1 MSVIKNNENLYTLDK
16 DKNPGTAKRKMAA
29 IFAADVVGYSK
40 LMATN
45 EKLTLFRLK
54 ETRKF
59 TDKVITE
66 LNGNIFSTAGDSI
79 MAEFASPV
87 DAVEA
92 AIEIQKEMKIRS
104 EKITDNV
111 RIDWRIGVNLGDIMV
126 QDNNLY
132 GDNVNIAAR
141 LEAAASPGEIC
152 ISEKVFLEVDNKV
165 SAKFFGTGAKK
176 LKNIAQKV
184 KTFSTK
190 FEASEENNVRNLFNI
205 KRLSVLIS
213 ATLGVLVVIYVSY
226 TNFIKKDK
234 IEYTENT
241 KSVLEN
247 FRSSQLNEQQNDSA
261 NINTGK
267 LVIALMDFHNQSS
280 GLANSNIENLNET
293 VSNTLLSKEELAV
306 VRAPKGS
313 ENLNPP
319 EVMLI
324 ATESNAAFVIN
335 GIVFSENNK
344 NGLSLK
350 IYEAKRGS
358 IIVNK
363 KIIIEKDGDFVNLKK
378 FMTSFA
384 KDISKK

>member
-141 LEAAASPGEIC
+141 LEAEAAG
-152 ISEKVFLEVDNKV
+152 V
-165 SAKFFGTGAKK
+165 S
-176 LKNIAQKV
+176 
-184 KTFSTK
+184 
-190 FEASEENNVRNLFNI
+190 
-205 KRLSVLIS
+205 
-213 ATLGVLVVIYVSY
+213 
-226 TNFIKKDK
+226 
-234 IEYTENT
+234 
-241 KSVLEN
+241 
-247 FRSSQLNEQQNDSA
+247 
-261 NINTGK
+261 
-267 LVIALMDFHNQSS
+267 
-280 GLANSNIENLNET
+280 
-293 VSNTLLSKEELAV
+293 
-306 VRAPKGS
+306 
-313 ENLNPP
+313 
-319 EVMLI
+319 
-324 ATESNAAFVIN
+324 
-335 GIVFSENNK
+335 
-344 NGLSLK
+344 
-350 IYEAKRGS
+350 
-358 IIVNK
+358 
-363 KIIIEKDGDFVNLKK
+363 
-378 FMTSFA
+378 
-384 KDISKK
+384 

>member
-1 MSVIKNNENLYTLDK
+1 MSVIKDNENLYTLDK
-16 DKNPGTAKRKMAA
+16 DKNPGTASRKMAA

-59 TDKVITE
+59 TDKVITD

-190 FEASEENNVRNLFNI
+190 FEASEEDKVGNLFNV
-205 KRLSVLIS
+205 KKLSVLIS
-213 ATLGVLVVIYVSY
+213 ATIVVLAVIYISY
-226 TNFIKKDK
+226 INFIKKDE
-234 IEYTENT
+234 IEYTENS

-247 FRSSQLNEQQNDSA
+247 FRSSQLNEQQNNSA

-293 VSNTLLSKEELAV
+293 VSNTLLSKENLAV

>member
-165 SAKFFGTGAKK
+165 SAKFFSFCRANNEGIRCSDLITAAPS
-176 LKNIAQKV
+176 LS
-184 KTFSTK
+184 FSV
-190 FEASEENNVRNLFNI
+190 S
-205 KRLSVLIS
+205 IS
-213 ATLGVLVVIYVSY
+213 
-226 TNFIKKDK
+226 N
-234 IEYTENT
+234 
-241 KSVLEN
+241 
-247 FRSSQLNEQQNDSA
+247 SS
-261 NINTGK
+261 
-267 LVIALMDFHNQSS
+267 
-280 GLANSNIENLNET
+280 
-293 VSNTLLSKEELAV
+293 
-306 VRAPKGS
+306 
-313 ENLNPP
+313 
-319 EVMLI
+319 
-324 ATESNAAFVIN
+324 
-335 GIVFSENNK
+335 
-344 NGLSLK
+344 SL
-350 IYEAKRGS
+350 
-358 IIVNK
+358 
-363 KIIIEKDGDFVNLKK
+363 
-378 FMTSFA
+378 
-384 KDISKK
+384 